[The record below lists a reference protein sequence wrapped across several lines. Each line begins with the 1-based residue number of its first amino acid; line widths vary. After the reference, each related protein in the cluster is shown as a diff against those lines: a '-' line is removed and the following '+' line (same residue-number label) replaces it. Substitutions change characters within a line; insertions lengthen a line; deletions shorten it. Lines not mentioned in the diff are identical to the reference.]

1 MHSLMETSRK
11 QFICVKQKGFTQDH
25 QTQFASLSNRFMD
38 SSKHRDNGTRS
49 YMTLSSVWD
58 LNDLNL
64 TAPSTYS
71 FRVMFESL
79 SALTISQLLYP
90 ILKELAFH
98 FKLLDLGPPS
108 LLLGVEIVR
117 NPAKPEISLSHRQ
130 YIVDALAR

>member
-1 MHSLMETSRK
+1 MIFISILSTFRMHSLMETSRK
-11 QFICVKQKGFTQDH
+11 QFICVKQKSFTQDH

-64 TAPSTYS
+64 TAPSTYL

-79 SALTISQLLYP
+79 FPSSLTISQLLHP
-90 ILKELAFH
+90 ILT
-98 FKLLDLGPPS
+98 LLTPLS
-108 LLLGVEIVR
+108 KNLLLTLNCAI
-117 NPAKPEISLSHRQ
+117 
-130 YIVDALAR
+130 

>member
-71 FRVMFESL
+71 FGVMFECSHL
-79 SALTISQLLYP
+79 HLTISQLLHP
-90 ILKELAFH
+90 ILM
-98 FKLLDLGPPS
+98 LLTPL
-108 LLLGVEIVR
+108 
-117 NPAKPEISLSHRQ
+117 
-130 YIVDALAR
+130 